1 MRKSTLLVPL
11 SFTFAA
17 PLFLVAT
24 QCKNPWEKFKGVTV
38 LLKDPSKPITTITLD
53 DFEFKFNNPSQSAN
67 YEIKFKEL
75 IRDVNKNKI
84 TIKYR
89 VLHKVSNEISEQKEV
104 SFQLTSPISEIN
116 KIALNI
122 KFELTSEAQKKK
134 PSEIEKSDL
143 IVFDLDEDLYEV
155 DIKEL
160 KPNDVEGTLKI
171 LYNVKSIDEGE
182 TSDVIEYQFSLK
194 DDINFEAKKVSFTL
208 TNGKILNQT
217 LPSEVQKSDLQ
228 ASGYNTSAFNL
239 EIKTLNPN
247 NNGGVLTIKFVLSN
261 VKTGEKSQP
270 INFEIRGFK
279 KASTGGGGSGSTSAT
294 SLKLAHWNVCNF
306 GEKALPNGE
315 KPKAKAH
322 AIASIIHNQQYD
334 IVGLTELDSIEV
346 SPIIVELLNEL
357 ENKKGTGNSWSYV
370 TGDYHDS
377 MGQSITQIPHGDRAA
392 DYIYK
397 NNKVAP
403 VETNGKLG
411 HFYDGTGFVNHF
423 NSDLNEY
430 ARTPFCVKWELL
442 NQSLSNK
449 DFVFAISHFDG
460 PGRAKKKNKLTGKY
474 EYIEPSANI
483 GHSVGAREANE
494 AWNIPNVFKW
504 METKFND
511 NDVVFEGDTN
521 IPAGAASQAFGS
533 LTTEKMLLDEGSEN
547 YSSLQTTEGGYSN
560 PYDKIILKSNLE
572 YSTPGVYKLWDFV
585 NQDIFGWQSGITS
598 YKKWKDYCNHY
609 YSGSVT
615 ESFGAVYNYI
625 SDHCPI
631 HFTLNFK

>member
-247 NNGGVLTIKFVLSN
+247 NNSGVLTIKFVLSN

-306 GEKALPNGE
+306 GKNALPNGE
-315 KPKAKAH
+315 NPKAKAH

-346 SPIIVELLNEL
+346 SPVIVELLNEL
-357 ENKKGTGNSWSYV
+357 ENKKGTGNIWSYV
-370 TGDYHDS
+370 TGDYQDS
-377 MGQSITQIPHGDRAA
+377 MGQSFKQAKHGDRAA

-403 VETNGKLG
+403 VETDGKLG
-411 HFYDGTGFVNHF
+411 HFYDGTGFVNQF
-423 NSDLNEY
+423 NGVFNEY
-430 ARTPFCVKWELL
+430 VRTPFCVKWELL

-460 PGRAKKKNKLTGKY
+460 PGKNDKNGEPDSGINSKTG
-474 EYIEPSANI
+474 A
-483 GHSVGAREANE
+483 HEANE

-521 IPAGAASQAFGS
+521 IPEGAASQAFGS
-533 LTTEKMLLDEGSEN
+533 LTTEKMLLDEGPEN
-547 YSSLQTTEGGYSN
+547 YSSLQTTEGGYSS

-598 YKKWKDYCNHY
+598 YSEWEYYCIQNY
-609 YSGSVT
+609 PDSVK
-615 ESFGAVYNYI
+615 SYGAVYNYI

>member
-1 MRKSTLLVPL
+1 MRKSTFLVPL
-11 SFTFAA
+11 SFAFTT
-17 PLFLVAT
+17 PLFLLAT
-24 QCKNPWEKFKGVTV
+24 QCKDPWKKFKGITV
-38 LLKDPSKPITTITLD
+38 ILKDPSKSITTISLD
-53 DFEFKFNNPSQSAN
+53 DFEFKFNSLLQSLN

-116 KIALNI
+116 KIALNV

-143 IVFDLDEDLYEV
+143 IVFDLDENLYEV

-247 NNGGVLTIKFVLSN
+247 NNGGVLTIKFVISN

-279 KASTGGGGSGSTSAT
+279 KASTGGGGSGSTSVT
-294 SLKLAHWNVCNF
+294 SLKLAHWNVCKF
-306 GEKALPNGE
+306 GNNALPNG
-315 KPKAKAH
+315 KNPKAKAH

-334 IVGLTELDSIEV
+334 IVGLTELKSIEV
-346 SPIIVELLNEL
+346 SPVIVELLNEL

-403 VETNGKLG
+403 VETDGKLG
-411 HFYDGTGFVNHF
+411 HFYDGTGFVNQF
-423 NSDLNEY
+423 NGVFNEY

-442 NQSLSNK
+442 NQSLTNK

-460 PGRAKKKNKLTGKY
+460 PGRNTKNGEPNSGINNKKT
-474 EYIEPSANI
+474 I
-483 GHSVGAREANE
+483 GAHEANE

-504 METKFND
+504 MENKFND

-521 IPAGAASQAFGS
+521 IPEGAASQAFGS
-533 LTTEKMLLDEGSEN
+533 LTTEKILLDEGPEN
-547 YSSLQTTEGGYSN
+547 YSSLQTTEGGYSS

-598 YKKWKDYCNHY
+598 YSEWENYCNTIY
-609 YSGSVT
+609 PGSVK
-615 ESFGAVYNYI
+615 SRGAVYDYI